1 MLDNLLVAAYLIPTL
16 FGLILVTPFGKSIGD
31 SLAGRFEIMATE
43 RGRITAGL
51 QLITFFGFAV
61 SAQTF
66 WISSKISEGGN
77 FCASSAVFNCDDSV
91 SYTHLRAHET
101 R

>member
-1 MLDNLLVAAYLIPTL
+1 MLELIDNLLVAAYLIPTL
-16 FGLILVTPFGKSIGD
+16 FGFFLVTSFGKSIGD
-31 SLAGRFEIMATE
+31 NLSSRFEIMATE
-43 RGRITAGL
+43 RGRVTAGL

-77 FCASSAVFNCDDSV
+77 FCAISLVTMISM
-91 SYTHLRAHET
+91 
-101 R
+101 

>member
-16 FGLILVTPFGKSIGD
+16 FGLLLVVPFGKSIGD
-31 SLAGRFEIMATE
+31 SLSSRFEILGSE

-51 QLITFFGFAV
+51 QIIAFFGFAV

-66 WISSKISEGGN
+66 WISSKGLISN
-77 FCASSAVFNCDDSV
+77 NYSRFFYPYLFQRLKN
-91 SYTHLRAHET
+91 L
-101 R
+101 